1 MIIEHIKHCLN
12 KLKTNDVSKNVIG
25 IFIIKVISIC
35 VSFFSMPLYLKYFQ
49 DDSVLG
55 AWYTL
60 LSIVNWIYIFDFGMG
75 NSLRNKLVKSIEQK
89 QYNEARRYIET
100 SYTIIGII
108 GLVLVAI
115 CIVGVTFADMN
126 KMLDV
131 SSQLISPHQLKKAII
146 ILAVG
151 IVACFSL
158 KTINAVLFAFQKAA
172 ITSISTLVSSA
183 TMLLFILFYNN
194 SNQSE
199 AFIVLSVVHAVAICA
214 PLLITTF
221 IVFSTNVGKMIR
233 PHTLSFKKENVNE
246 LLVLGVGFFAIQLMA
261 LFVIS
266 TNELMIT
273 SFFGSSEVVE
283 YSIYHKVFNTASSM
297 FILAV
302 TPVWS
307 KITQYIVKKDLL
319 NLKKTYRIL
328 MVCGCLATGLIF
340 LIIPMLQIGF
350 DLWLRENTIKVN
362 YLYASIFAIYTAAY
376 VFSILL
382 TTVANGA
389 GRLKT
394 QLTFYGLAVIVKI
407 PLILIFSKLE
417 MSWISVML
425 AVVIPLVLLCIA
437 QHFSNQTFIKQLKK

>member
-1 MIIEHIKHCLN
+1 MRQLLK
-12 KLKTNDVSKNVIG
+12 KLKNNDVSKNVIG
-25 IFIIKVISIC
+25 IFIIKMLSLC

-49 DDSVLG
+49 EKSVLG

-75 NSLRNKLVKSIEQK
+75 NSLRNKLVKSLEQK
-89 QYNEARRYIET
+89 QYDEARKHIET
-100 SYTIIGII
+100 SYTMIGMI
-108 GLVLVAI
+108 GLALVAI
-115 CIVGVTFADMN
+115 CVFGVVFADMN
-126 KMLDV
+126 NMLDV
-131 SSQLISPHQLKKAII
+131 SSQWISSRQLKKAVIV
-146 ILAVG
+146 LAIG

-172 ITSISTLVSSA
+172 VTSISTLVSSA

-194 SNQSE
+194 ANQSD

-233 PHTLSFKKENVNE
+233 PHGLSLKKENVKE
-246 LLVLGVGFFAIQLMA
+246 LMVLGVGFFAIQLMA

-283 YSIYHKVFNTASSM
+283 YSIYHKVFNMASSV
-297 FILAV
+297 FILAA

-307 KITQYIVKKDLL
+307 KITQYIVKKDVF

-328 MVCGCLATGLIF
+328 MLCGVLATGLIF
-340 LIIPMLQIGF
+340 LMIPMLQIGF
-350 DLWLRENTIKVN
+350 NLWLRENTIKVN
-362 YLYASIFAIYTAAY
+362 YWYASIFAIYTAAY

-389 GRLKT
+389 GRLKA
-394 QLTFYGLAVIVKI
+394 QLTFYGFAVIVKI
-407 PLILIFSKLE
+407 PLILIFSKLG
-417 MSWISVML
+417 MSWIAVML
-425 AVVIPLVLLCIA
+425 AVAIPMMLLCVA
-437 QHFSNQTFIKQLKK
+437 QHFSNKMFEKELTK

>member
-1 MIIEHIKHCLN
+1 MRQLLN
-12 KLKTNDVSKNVIG
+12 KLKNNDISKNVIG
-25 IFIIKVISIC
+25 IFMIKAISIC

-89 QYNEARRYIET
+89 KYDESRKHIET

-115 CIVGVTFADMN
+115 CILGVTLADMN

-131 SSQLISPHQLKKAII
+131 SSQLISSQQLKNAVI
-146 ILAVG
+146 ILAIG

-172 ITSISTLVSSA
+172 ITSISTLISST

-199 AFIVLSVVHAVAICA
+199 AFIVLSIVHAIAICA

-221 IVFSTNVGKMIR
+221 IVFSTNVGKLIR
-233 PHTLSFKKENVNE
+233 PRRLSLKKENVNE
-246 LLVLGVGFFAIQLMA
+246 LMGLGAGFFAIQLMA

-273 SFFGSSEVVE
+273 SFFGSSAVVE
-283 YSIYHKVFNTASSM
+283 YSIYHKVFNMASSV

-307 KITQYIVKKDLL
+307 KITQYIVKKDLF
-319 NLKKTYRIL
+319 NLKKLYRIL
-328 MVCGCLATGLIF
+328 IICGCLAPGLIF
-340 LIIPMLQIGF
+340 LIIPVLQIGF

-362 YLYASIFAIYTAAY
+362 HLYALIFAIYTAAY

-389 GRLKT
+389 GKLKI
-394 QLTFYGLAVIVKI
+394 QLTFYGLAVISKI
-407 PLILIFSKLE
+407 PLILAFSNLSL
-417 MSWISVML
+417 SWISVML
-425 AVVIPLVLLCIA
+425 AVVIPMVLLCIA
-437 QHFSNQTFIKQLKK
+437 QHFSNNKFIKQLKD

>member
-1 MIIEHIKHCLN
+1 MRRL
-12 KLKTNDVSKNVIG
+12 LKKMKNNDVSKNVIG
-25 IFIIKVISIC
+25 IFTIKAISLC

-89 QYNEARRYIET
+89 QYDETRSYIET

-108 GLVLVAI
+108 GSIIVIVALIGIALVDI
-115 CIVGVTFADMN
+115 N

-131 SSQLISPHQLKKAII
+131 SSEFISPNEFKKAVA
-146 ILAVG
+146 ILAIG
-151 IVACFSL
+151 IVGCFSL

-172 ITSISTLVSSA
+172 VTSFSTLVSSIA
-183 TMLLFILFYNN
+183 MLLFILFYNN
-194 SNQSE
+194 ANQSE
-199 AFIVLSVVHAVAICA
+199 AFLILSIVHAVAITL
-214 PLLITTF
+214 PLLVTT
-221 IVFSTNVGKMIR
+221 IVVFSTNIGKKIR
-233 PHTLSFKKENVNE
+233 PHRPNCKKEKVKD
-246 LLVLGVGFFAIQLMA
+246 LLTLGLGFFAIQLMI

-273 SFFGSSEVVE
+273 SFFGSSVVVE
-283 YSIYHKVFNTASSM
+283 YSIYHKVFNMASSV

-307 KITQYIVKKDLL
+307 KITQYIVKKDII
-319 NLKKTYRIL
+319 NLKKIYRLL
-328 MVCGCLATGLIF
+328 MICGCAATCLIF
-340 LIIPMLQIGF
+340 LIIPLLQTGF
-350 DLWLRENTIKVN
+350 NLWLRENTIKVN
-362 YLYASIFAIYTAAY
+362 YIYALVFAIYTVAY

-394 QLTFYGLAVIVKI
+394 QLIFYGMAAIVKI
-407 PLILIFSKLE
+407 PLILTFSKLG

-425 AVVIPLVLLCIA
+425 AVVIPLLLLCIA
-437 QHFSNQTFIKQLKK
+437 QHFSNQTFIKQLK